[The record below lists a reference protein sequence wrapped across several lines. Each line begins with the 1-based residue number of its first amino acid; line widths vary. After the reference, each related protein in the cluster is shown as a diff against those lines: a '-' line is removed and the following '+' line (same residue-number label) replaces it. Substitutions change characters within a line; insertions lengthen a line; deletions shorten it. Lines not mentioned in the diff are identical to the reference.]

1 LTPGR
6 RLTPG
11 LRPGLAKSHRLRTV
25 HHAYRLYAHITWGT
39 WQRVGCINQLVVRD
53 IQSALASA
61 CEECGV
67 HVLASGILADHMH
80 VVVSFRPDTRL
91 CDFVRLTKA
100 VSATRAN
107 RRVMGAI
114 KWARGYHVTTVG
126 TSELKAKIK
135 YVENQFKRHPDRI
148 PKSRR
153 PRIPPTPGASPG

>member
-1 LTPGR
+1 MR
-6 RLTPG
+6 
-11 LRPGLAKSHRLRTV
+11 
-25 HHAYRLYAHITWGT
+25 
-39 WQRVGCINQLVVRD
+39 
-53 IQSALASA
+53 
-61 CEECGV
+61 
-67 HVLASGILADHMH
+67 VLASGILADHMH

-126 TSELKAKIK
+126 TMELKAKIK

-148 PKSRR
+148 PRSRR
-153 PRIPPTPGASPG
+153 SEATNPGRKPGVHDAEDSALGFI